1 MSASSDLNL
10 VQNTT
15 ELLGSAQSF
24 SDACSRSDLK
34 QLVYYY
40 SITRYLVSVFEA
52 RNNKLP
58 IQVWNEYRNCLD
70 HYIRSL
76 TQQDNVSEDKQVK
89 SAISHMQRAT
99 LDIIKLLCVSEDDWF
114 INLEKSK
121 LYNLFCFVD
130 NGEFLYKLNTKR
142 ATAQDLICKAKT
154 LDFELGSNKDKEII
168 TKYLEAFFAYEDVRK
183 FYRSRSAVV
192 TVHQANHH
200 WRYFT
205 NRLHILLISFVGKA
219 IAYILILTIGIY
231 QAEIRQWLSE
241 ILV

>member
-15 ELLGSAQSF
+15 ELLKSAQSF

-76 TQQDNVSEDKQVK
+76 TQQDNVNEDKQVK
-89 SAISHMQRAT
+89 SSISHMQRAT
-99 LDIIKLLCVSEDDWF
+99 LDIVKLLCVFEDDWF
-114 INLEKSK
+114 LSLEKSK
-121 LYNLFCFVD
+121 AYTLLCFVD
-130 NGEFLYKLNTKR
+130 NGNFLYQLNEKR
-142 ATAQDLICKAKT
+142 SIAQDFICEAKT
-154 LDFELGSNKDKEII
+154 LDFELGNNKDKEII
-168 TKYLEAFFAYEDVRK
+168 TKYLDAFFAYEDVRT
-183 FYRSRSAVV
+183 FYRSRSAIVAIQ
-192 TVHQANHH
+192 QATHS
-200 WRYFT
+200 WIYFK
-205 NRLHILLISFVGKA
+205 NLWLNFWVSA
-219 IAYILILTIGIY
+219 IAKGIVLLLVGLGGVY
-231 QAEIRQWLSE
+231 QEDIRKWLANL
-241 ILV
+241 LV

>member
-15 ELLGSAQSF
+15 ELLRSAQSF

-70 HYIRSL
+70 HYVRSL
-76 TQQDNVSEDKQVK
+76 TQQDNASEEKQLK
-89 SAISHMQRAT
+89 SAIGHMQRAT
-99 LDIIKLLCVSEDDWF
+99 LDIIKLLCVFEDDWF

-121 LYNLFCFVD
+121 YYDLLCFID
-130 NGEFLYKLNTKR
+130 NGEFLKEFANKR
-142 ATAQDLICKAKT
+142 FIAQDLICKAKT
-154 LDFELGSNKDKEII
+154 LDFQLGNNKDQEVI
-168 TKYLEAFFAYEDVRK
+168 TQYLDAFFAYEEVRG
-183 FYRSRSAVV
+183 FYRSRIATIAMHKAS
-192 TVHQANHH
+192 HG
-200 WRYFT
+200 WRYFKNLWYT
-205 NRLHILLISFVGKA
+205 FLFSAIGKLFASLLIFSLGV
-219 IAYILILTIGIY
+219 Y
-231 QAEIRQWLSE
+231 QKEIRLWLSNFL
-241 ILV
+241 I